1 MIEILQWTTLIA
13 SGAAALSRIPNLVR
27 RKNRSI
33 FYALALL
40 TLAILLSIKAPY
52 LAVDA
57 LLGGT
62 NLANLLLRFIIFG
75 AIFFL
80 GIRIA
85 TGFGDK
91 RGVQLVRGHAG
102 ISALAL
108 ISAVLVVLFM
118 LMDTAGSAVGMT
130 GLESRSGQ
138 NEALLE
144 YYAAAGR
151 AYPAYV
157 CLAILP
163 GTLRAVRSS
172 LPALLRT
179 SAALLALGSTAV
191 PLTLLFPVIPPALGF
206 LRFVINYTAILCFV
220 AGLALI
226 WLDSGRAGRKH
237 RLLSA
242 ERR

>member
-13 SGAAALSRIPNLVR
+13 SGAAALSRIPNLAR
-27 RKNRSI
+27 RKNRAI

-40 TLAILLSIKAPY
+40 TLAILLSIRGPY
-52 LAVDA
+52 MAIDA
-57 LLGGT
+57 LLGST

-85 TGFGDK
+85 AGFGDK
-91 RGVQLVRGHAG
+91 RGLRLVRGHAG
-102 ISALAL
+102 LSALAL
-108 ISAVLVVLFM
+108 ISAALVVLFAV
-118 LMDTAGSAVGMT
+118 MDTAGSAVGMT
-130 GLESRSGQ
+130 GLEARSGQ
-138 NEALLE
+138 NAALLQ

-163 GTLRAVRSS
+163 GMLRAIRSS
-172 LPALLRT
+172 LPALLRI
-179 SAALLALGSTAV
+179 SAALLAIGSIAV
-191 PLTLLFPVIPPALGF
+191 PLTLLFPVIPPGLAF

-220 AGLALI
+220 AGLVLV

>member
-1 MIEILQWTTLIA
+1 MIEILQWTTLVV
-13 SGAAALSRIPNLVR
+13 SGAATLSRIPNLAR
-27 RKNRSI
+27 RKNSSI

-40 TLAILLSIKAPY
+40 TVAILLSIRGPY
-52 LAVDA
+52 MAIDA

-91 RGVQLVRGHAG
+91 RGLRLVRGHAG

-108 ISAVLVVLFM
+108 ISAAMVVLFA

-138 NEALLE
+138 NAALLQ

-163 GTLRAVRSS
+163 GMLRAIRSS
-172 LPALLRT
+172 LPALLRI
-179 SAALLALGSTAV
+179 SAALLAIGSIAI
-191 PLTLLFPVIPPALGF
+191 PLTLLFPVIPPGLAF

-220 AGLALI
+220 AGLALV